1 MTFTDGLLLLLLFGG
16 GFALWNL
23 SDLIEAKEQE
33 IRERTRKQ
41 KLENDREEQRMK
53 QEQDGAASST
63 GA

>member
-1 MTFTDGLLLLLLFGG
+1 MTFTDGFLLLLLFGG
-16 GFALWNL
+16 GFVLWSL

-41 KLENDREEQRMK
+41 KLKNDREEQRIK
-53 QEQDGAASST
+53 QQQDGAASPA